1 MNITVMGAGA
11 VGCYFGARLAQAGH
25 QVAFVA
31 RRTNLQALQAHGLT
45 IKSTAGDLRL
55 ERVTASD
62 DAAAL
67 PPPELVLFT
76 VKSQHTRDAAERLG
90 RALPP
95 DTLVLSL
102 QNGVDNEEIL
112 CEILGDERVL
122 GGVAYIEATVDEPG
136 IVEHKSPFARIEFG
150 ELRGP
155 PQARTEALHQ
165 LFKEAGIDATLSAN
179 VLSVKWAKWLF
190 ICAFSGVTALTRK
203 PIGAVLADPDTALLY
218 QQVMQEVKALA
229 DAKGIALPGTIVA
242 ERMSFSRTQ
251 LPPQMQSSLQQ
262 DLAKGKP
269 LELEA
274 LNGYASRLGRELG
287 VPTPVNDFIYAAL
300 KLHRHGS

>member
-1 MNITVMGAGA
+1 MGAGA
-11 VGCYFGARLAQAGH
+11 VGCYFGARLSQAGH

-31 RRTNLQALQAHGLT
+31 RGANLEALQKRGLT

-62 DAAAL
+62 DPGTL

-76 VKSQHTRDAAERLG
+76 VKSQQTRDAAERLAL
-90 RALPP
+90 ALPP
-95 DTLVLSL
+95 KTPVLSL
-102 QNGVDNEEIL
+102 QNGVDNEEVL
-112 CEILGDERVL
+112 SEVLGEERVL

-136 IVEHKSPFARIEFG
+136 VVEHKSPFARIEFG
-150 ELRGP
+150 ELHGP
-155 PQARTEALHQ
+155 PRARTEALHK

-179 VLSVKWAKWLF
+179 VLGVKWAKWLF

-262 DLAKGKP
+262 DLARGKP

-287 VPTPVNDFIYAAL
+287 VATPVNDFIYAAL